1 MSKILILGGYGNFGK
16 RISIAL
22 AKDDIPIIIA
32 GRNEEKARQ
41 LAGEL
46 NTEFAVFDVNKDL
59 GTQLKQLKPK
69 VVINTCGPF
78 QNADYSVAQTC
89 VANSVHYLDLSDAR
103 DFVAGITELD
113 EAAKKAGVLVVS
125 GASSVPGLSSAVLEK
140 YKDEFSEIDSLKF
153 GISPGQKADRGLA
166 TTQAI
171 LTYLG
176 KPLKPSCGSEKIRYG
191 WGDTYCQEYPE
202 IGKRWVANCDIP
214 DMDLLPQK
222 YGIKEIQFSAGF
234 ESRFIHF
241 STCLTAWLVRIGVP
255 LNLPKLAKPLLTIS
269 HWFDMFGSSDGAMH
283 VIISG
288 KDKQGKS
295 HQRKWFIIAKDGD
308 GPQIPTIPA
317 IILAK
322 KLYRGGLKDLG
333 AKPCVGM
340 VNLDEYMKELNEFAI
355 KERAEK
361 L

>member
-16 RISIAL
+16 RISVAL
-22 AKDDIPIIIA
+22 TKGDMPIIIA
-32 GRNEEKARQ
+32 GRNEDKAKA
-41 LAGEL
+41 LADEL
-46 NTEFAVFDVNKDL
+46 KAELAAFDVNQELDA
-59 GTQLKQLKPK
+59 QLKLLKPN

-78 QNADYSVAQTC
+78 QNADYSVAQAC
-89 VANSVHYLDLSDAR
+89 IANGVHYLDLADGR
-103 DFVAGITELD
+103 DFVVGITELD

-176 KPLKPSCGSEKIRYG
+176 KPLKPSHGSDEVRYG
-191 WGDTYCQEYPE
+191 WQDTYRQEYPE
-202 IGKRWVANCDIP
+202 LGKRWVANCDIP

-234 ESRFIHF
+234 ENTLLHF
-241 STCLTAWLVRIGVP
+241 GTWLTSWLVRIGLP
-255 LNLPKLAKPLLTIS
+255 LNLPKLAKPLLAMS
-269 HWFDMFGSSDGAMH
+269 HWFDVFGTSDGAMH
-283 VIISG
+283 MIITG
-288 KDKQGKS
+288 KDKQGNP
-295 HQRKWFIIAKDGD
+295 HQRKWFIIGKAGD

-322 KLYRGGLKDLG
+322 KLYRGELKDSG

-340 VNLDEYMKELNEFAI
+340 VTVDEYINELAEFDVSTV
-355 KERAEK
+355 EV
-361 L
+361 